1 MKRPRSRPRARR
13 GNVLVMTALLLVF
26 LVGIVA
32 MAVDIGYLA
41 VARCELQRTADAAAM
56 AACWDLID
64 RGPLGTPVNLT
75 AEIQTARQ
83 TAAAYAA
90 LNPVCNTP
98 PVLNTSESNSPDSDV
113 VIGQLVNPSA
123 PGETM
128 IFTNPNLYNAV
139 QVTVRR
145 TSGSNGE
152 VPLFFGRVFGQQSK
166 PITATATAA
175 LLSNIGGLTVPSSGG
190 NLELLPFALDEQTW
204 NNLLAGG
211 GSDLWRYNEATGSV
225 SSGADGIR
233 EMNLYP
239 QGTGSPG
246 NRGTVDIGSS
256 NNSTAD
262 IARQILHG
270 VTAADLAYHGG
281 SLQFDANGFLY
292 LNGDTGISA
301 GVKDELAAIIG
312 KPRIL
317 PVFRSVTN
325 PGNNATYQI
334 VSFVGV
340 RILEVKLTGSM
351 SSKRVTIQPA
361 RVITHG
367 ALPATSGTKSYAV
380 YSPVWLVR

>member
-1 MKRPRSRPRARR
+1 MKRPRTRRRTRR
-13 GNVLVMTALLLVF
+13 GNVLILTALLLVF
-26 LVGIVA
+26 MVGIVA

-64 RGPLGTPVNLT
+64 QGPLGTPVNLT

-83 TAAAYAA
+83 TAVTYAG
-90 LNPVCNTP
+90 LNLVCNSP
-98 PVLNTSESNSPDSDV
+98 PVLNSSENNSPDGDV
-113 VIGQLVNPSA
+113 VIGQLVDPSA
-123 PGETM
+123 PGQAM

-145 TSGSNGE
+145 TSNSNGE

-166 PITATATAA
+166 PLSATATAA
-175 LLSNIGGLTVPSSGG
+175 LLNNIGGFTTPSSGG
-190 NLELLPFALDEQTW
+190 NLALLPFALDEETW

-211 GSDLWRYNEATGSV
+211 GSDLWRYNETTGTV
-225 SSGADGIR
+225 SSGADGVR

-246 NRGTVDIGSS
+246 NRGTVDIGSN

-262 IARQILHG
+262 IARQILYG

-281 SLQFDANGFLY
+281 SLQFGADGFLY

-301 GVKDELAAIIG
+301 GVKDELASIIG

-361 RVITHG
+361 RVVTQG
-367 ALPATSGTKSYAV
+367 ALPATGGTKSYAV

>member
-1 MKRPRSRPRARR
+1 MKRLQPRRHTRR
-13 GNVLVMTALLLVF
+13 GNVLILTALLLVF
-26 LVGIVA
+26 MVGIVA

-41 VARCELQRTADAAAM
+41 VARTELQRTADAAAM

-64 RGPLGTPVNLT
+64 QGVLGTPVDLS
-75 AEIQTARQ
+75 AEIQTARE
-83 TAAAYAA
+83 TAAGYAA
-90 LNPVCNTP
+90 LNLVCNSAP
-98 PVLNTSESNSPDSDV
+98 ILNADEGNSDVSDV
-113 VIGQLVNPSA
+113 VIGQLVDPSA
-123 PGETM
+123 PDQDM
-128 IFTNPNLYNAV
+128 IFTDPNLYNAV

-145 TSGSNGE
+145 TSDTNGE
-152 VPLFFGRVFGQQSK
+152 VPLFFGRVYGQQSK
-166 PITATATAA
+166 PLTATATAA
-175 LLSNIGGLTVPSSGG
+175 LLNNIGGFTVPSGGG
-190 NLELLPFALDEQTW
+190 NLDLLPFALDEETW
-204 NNLLAGG
+204 TNLLAGS
-211 GSDLWRYNEATGSV
+211 GSDLWRYNEETGTV

-246 NRGTVDIGSS
+246 NRGTVDIGSN

-262 IARQILHG
+262 IARQILYG
-270 VTAADLAYHGG
+270 VTAEDLSYHGG
-281 SLQFDANGFLY
+281 SLQFDADGFLY

-301 GVKDELAAIIG
+301 GVKDELTSIIG
-312 KPRIL
+312 QPRIL

-340 RILEVKLTGSM
+340 RILEVKLTGSI

-361 RVITHG
+361 RVITKG

>member
-1 MKRPRSRPRARR
+1 MKRLPSRRRTRR
-13 GNVLVMTALLLVF
+13 GSVLILTALLLVF
-26 LVGIVA
+26 MVGIVA
-32 MAVDIGYLA
+32 MAVDLGYLA
-41 VARCELQRTADAAAM
+41 VARSELQRTADAAAM

-64 RGPLGTPVNLT
+64 QGPLGTPVNLT

-90 LNPVCNTP
+90 LNPVCNSA
-98 PVLNTSESNSPDSDV
+98 PVLSTSESNSPDGDV
-113 VIGQLVNPSA
+113 VIGQLVDPSVPGA
-123 PGETM
+123 PM
-128 IFTNPNLYNAV
+128 VFSNPNLYNAV

-145 TSGSNGE
+145 TSSSNGE
-152 VPLFFGRVFGQQSK
+152 VPLFFARVFGQQSK
-166 PITATATAA
+166 AVTATATAA
-175 LLSNIGGLTVPSSGG
+175 LLNNIGGFTAPSDGS
-190 NLELLPFALDEQTW
+190 NLEMLPFALDEETW

-211 GSDLWRYNEATGSV
+211 GSDLWRYNEATGTV
-225 SSGADGIR
+225 ASGADGIR

-262 IARQILHG
+262 IARQILYG
-270 VTAADLAYHGG
+270 VTASDLAYHGG
-281 SLQFDANGFLY
+281 TLRFDAQGFLY

-301 GVKDELAAIIG
+301 GVKDELTAIIG

-334 VSFVGV
+334 VTFVGV

-367 ALPATSGTKSYAV
+367 AIPATGGTKSYAV